1 MAWIAALIG
10 AAGSGV
16 ASKQAKDAQSD
27 ASKDATAQLNLA
39 SLQARKGLGPYS
51 KIGKQAQYDLA
62 NLMGISGY
70 GSAEEI
76 QLTNLKKPTLAQFM
90 PGAPKDDKIRSLIK
104 GHPGGQLGVDVG
116 AAVAGLPGAGQLASR
131 KGKKADKKARERY
144 ATELAIA
151 KQRHKQALKK
161 YEKKKA
167 DLEGIVAGQRERGE
181 LKTGGERLLDSEAVK
196 FRTAEAAKLQD
207 ASGSAR
213 GDQLSGQAKL
223 RLEEMGQGIAS
234 QEFGNEFNR
243 LAALA
248 EGGQQAATYQGNVAT
263 GTGSNLANLSLTGGR
278 NEADYYGNL
287 NQALQGTLS
296 NVAYLN
302 KRDNTSTISPT
313 NYSTNVVTDDAAREA
328 ARAAG
333 RF

>member
-90 PGAPKDDKIRSLIK
+90 PGGLKLSKEGEMLDK
-104 GHPGGQLGVDVG
+104 LGKFSGVG
-116 AAVAGLPGAGQLASR
+116 LEGFKATRYAKR
-131 KGKKADKKARERY
+131 KDKKAREEY
-144 ATELAIA
+144 AA
-151 KQRHKQALKK
+151 KVAVAKAGYKRALKK
-161 YEKKKA
+161 YESKKA
-167 DLEGIVAGQRERGE
+167 DLENVVAGQRERGE

-213 GDQLSGQAKL
+213 GDQLSGEAKL